1 LVYELD
7 KNLKPIR
14 LAGAIPPLNGRFLY
28 ICIFIFWHGVCDALA
43 SLLLSASW
51 CMLCE
56 RARCMRSLL
65 RIEICTYKVR
75 WANPFTRLLFRL
87 EIPTGIPLVYELD
100 KNLKPIRLAGAIPP
114 LNGRFLADVEALK
127 KAQEEVANQSKLR
140 YGLDKE

>member
-1 LVYELD
+1 
-7 KNLKPIR
+7 
-14 LAGAIPPLNGRFLY
+14 
-28 ICIFIFWHGVCDALA
+28 
-43 SLLLSASW
+43 
-51 CMLCE
+51 
-56 RARCMRSLL
+56 MRSLL